1 MMVKAGKREKG
12 MREKGKRE
20 QAKGKREKGKG
31 VTAAAHFP
39 EAATTN

>member
-1 MMVKAGKREKG
+1 MVKAGKREKG
-12 MREKGKRE
+12 MREK
-20 QAKGKREKGKG
+20 AKGKREKGKG